1 MSNYIKIYRSTNKD
15 ITIGNY
21 TLHDIAIPIGG
32 IAIAKVFQFGFT
44 ATLITIAVAIYL
56 MILIKELN
64 ETKVKG
70 YYWVMLWWYGI
81 TSPDYKTFPKSHER
95 EFVK

>member
-21 TLHDIAIPIGG
+21 TLCEIAIPIGG
-32 IAIAKVFQFGFT
+32 IAIAKIFQFGFV

-70 YYWVMLWWYGI
+70 YYLVLLWWYGI
-81 TSPDYKTFPKSHER
+81 ISPNYKTFPKSHER

>member
-1 MSNYIKIYRSTNKD
+1 MSAYIKIYRSINKD

-21 TLHDIAIPIGG
+21 TLHDIAIPISG
-32 IAIAKVFQFGFT
+32 IAIAKVFQFGFVV
-44 ATLITIAVAIYL
+44 TLITIAVAIYL

-70 YYWVMLWWYGI
+70 YYRALLWWHGVI
-81 TSPDYKTFPKSHER
+81 SPNYETFPKSYER

>member
-1 MSNYIKIYRSTNKD
+1 
-15 ITIGNY
+15 
-21 TLHDIAIPIGG
+21 
-32 IAIAKVFQFGFT
+32 
-44 ATLITIAVAIYL
+44 

-70 YYWVMLWWYGI
+70 YYWVLLWWYGI
-81 TSPDYKTFPKSHER
+81 TSRDYKTFPKSNER

>member
-1 MSNYIKIYRSTNKD
+1 MSNYIKIYRSINRD

-21 TLHDIAIPIGG
+21 TLNDIAIPISG
-32 IAIAKVFQFGFT
+32 IAIAKVFHFGF
-44 ATLITIAVAIYL
+44 ATNMLTIAISIYL

-70 YYWVMLWWYGI
+70 YYKVLLWWYGI
-81 TSPDYKTFPKSHER
+81 TNPEYKTFPKSHER

>member
-1 MSNYIKIYRSTNKD
+1 MSNYVKIYRSTNKD

-32 IAIAKVFQFGFT
+32 IAVAKVFQFGFV

-70 YYWVMLWWYGI
+70 YYWVLLWWYGI
-81 TSPDYKTFPKSHER
+81 TSAEYKTFPKSHER

>member
-1 MSNYIKIYRSTNKD
+1 MSNYVKIYRSINKD

-32 IAIAKVFQFGFT
+32 IAVAKVFQFGFVT
-44 ATLITIAVAIYL
+44 TLITIAIAIYM

-70 YYWVMLWWYGI
+70 YYLSLLWWYGI
-81 TSPDYKTFPKSHER
+81 TSPDYKTFPKSYER